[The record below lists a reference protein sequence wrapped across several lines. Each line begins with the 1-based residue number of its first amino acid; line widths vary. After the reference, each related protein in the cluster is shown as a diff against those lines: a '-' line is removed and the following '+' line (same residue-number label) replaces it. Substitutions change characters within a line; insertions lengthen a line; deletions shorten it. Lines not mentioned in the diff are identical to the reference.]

1 MAGAAPRVTHH
12 PRLTFRRYRAPA
24 MSRRLRLPAVLAAV
38 AVTATFTACGGDDD
52 AADSTS
58 ATAATTAAP
67 EDSVTDISLVPAT
80 QPSVPEVAIPD
91 SLPTELVKTTLTPGT
106 GTAAAAGDT
115 VLVNYVGVR
124 SETGEQ
130 FDTNFGSEPYPV
142 TIGAG
147 SVIQGWDEGLVG
159 VTTGERLQLDI
170 PSDLAYKD
178 QPQGD
183 VIQAG
188 DALTFVIDVQAVVP
202 AVDPAAAPTAT
213 DIPTSDEKA
222 TEVAIDDVRPGDGAT
237 LEEGQ
242 TGVFHL
248 VLARR
253 DDGTV
258 IQSTWDAMQPQPL
271 PIAEGLLPGLAEG
284 LTGMQVGGRRV
295 ITLPYD
301 SALGLTPETDVIIV
315 ADLLAAY

>member
-38 AVTATFTACGGDDD
+38 AVTAALTACGGSDDD
-52 AADSTS
+52 SSDGST
-58 ATAATTAAP
+58 ATT
-67 EDSVTDISLVPAT
+67 EDTVTDVSLVPAT

-91 SLPTELVKTTLTPGT
+91 SIPTELVKTTLTPGT
-106 GTAAAAGDT
+106 GTPAAAGDT

-130 FDTNFGSEPYPV
+130 FDTNFGGAPYPV

-159 VTTGERLQLDI
+159 VSAGERVQLDI
-170 PSDLAYKD
+170 PNDLAYKD

-202 AVDPAAAPTAT
+202 AVDPALAPTAT

-222 TEVAIDDVRPGDGAT
+222 TEVEIDDVRPGDGAT
-237 LEEGQ
+237 LEDGQ

-258 IQSTWDAMQPQPL
+258 IQSTWDAMEPQPL

-301 SALGLTPETDVIIV
+301 SALGLTPETDVVIV
-315 ADLLAAY
+315 ADLLTAY